1 MLDYWFDH
9 IHLRSADPLKTA
21 EFYEQM
27 FGAKR
32 ISARNEG
39 DGRASAKLDL
49 NGVTILINQ
58 AREGDPTGLV
68 HFGIRTNKLDE
79 SVAAMKE
86 KGVKFTQDIRQ
97 VRPDFKMS
105 FLVAPDDVS
114 IELQEGQF

>member
-1 MLDYWFDH
+1 MPEYYFDH
-9 IHLRSADPLKTA
+9 IHLRSPDPIKTA

-32 ISARNEG
+32 ISARDVG

-49 NGVTILINQ
+49 NGVTILIGQ
-58 AREGDPTGLV
+58 GREGDPVGLV
-68 HFGIRTNKLDE
+68 HFGIRTDNLDQ
-79 SVAAMKE
+79 SVVAMKE
-86 KGVKFTQDIRQ
+86 KGVKFSQDIRQ

-105 FLVAPDDVS
+105 FLVAPEGVP

>member
-1 MLDYWFDH
+1 
-9 IHLRSADPLKTA
+9 
-21 EFYEQM
+21 M

-49 NGVTILINQ
+49 KGVTILINQ

-68 HFGIRTNKLDE
+68 HFGIRTDRLDE

-86 KGVKFTQDIRQ
+86 KGVKFTQDTRQ

-105 FLVAPDDVS
+105 FLVAPEGVS
-114 IELQEGQF
+114 IELQKGQF